1 MVECKPKIFSF
12 YQPHMNGKKPLF
24 ARQLG
29 PFFRQPATSAIFLL
43 LIFYPLLT
51 ALAATTTPTLAET
64 EAAVRA
70 YFVDTPAMI
79 AIAQCESGFRQFNN
93 DGTPLRANKPYV
105 GVFQI
110 DEKIHAA
117 PARDLGLDLDT
128 LDGNLGYAKHLY
140 EQAGTRPWAGCVK
153 NANATVAS
161 RPSPTLTRNLKMGT
175 TNPQV
180 AVLQQLL
187 NNAGFT
193 IAKSGPGSPGKET
206 ATFGSMTRAAV
217 RRFQCEKNIVCQGTE
232 TTTGYGFVGP
242 RTRALLLTL

>member
-1 MVECKPKIFSF
+1 MSR
-12 YQPHMNGKKPLF
+12 KKPLVTH
-24 ARQLG
+24 QLS
-29 PFFRQPATSAIFLL
+29 PFFRHTAVGALFLL

-93 DGTPLRANKPYV
+93 NGTPLVGNNLYV

-110 DEKIHAA
+110 DEKIHT
-117 PARDLGLDLDT
+117 ARAQDLGLDLNT
-128 LDGNLGYAKHLY
+128 VDGNLGYAKHLY
-140 EQAGTRPWAGCVK
+140 EQAGTKPWAGCVK
-153 NANATVAS
+153 NPNSIAATKL
-161 RPSPTLTRNLKMGT
+161 SPTLTRNLKMGI

-180 AVLQQLL
+180 VALQQLL
-187 NNAGFT
+187 NNAGFI
-193 IAKSGPGSPGKET
+193 IAKSGPGSPGNET
-206 ATFGSMTRAAV
+206 TTFGSLTRAAV
-217 RRFQCEKNIVCQGTE
+217 RRFQCEKNIVCQGSE
-232 TTTGYGFVGP
+232 TTTGYGLVGP